1 MSALSKPAALPTDAI
16 TQATLMWRRGQ
27 WFLQAPAAQA
37 FEPASPRISAALDA
51 EKKSG
56 KLDEIAP
63 GLFRFQGGVA
73 QGLRD
78 QAESPLTRL
87 AALKQ
92 SDGRGLLDAA
102 QLRAGER
109 LRLDYERAHL
119 SPRVTMRYEA
129 SGGNAGRQAQF
140 SDNHIETLTDLA
152 LDARDKLHLA
162 LEAVGPELSG
172 ILLHVCC
179 MAAGLEQAELRLS
192 LPRRAG
198 KAILQMAL
206 TRLSRHYG
214 YKQHLHHA
222 GPGHIGHWA
231 VSDFRPQIAVPAAHQ
246 P

>member
-1 MSALSKPAALPTDAI
+1 MSATSKSTPSFPAEL
-16 TQATLMWRRGQ
+16 QHATLMWRCGTWLIQ
-27 WFLQAPAAQA
+27 PARAAA
-37 FEPASPRISAALDA
+37 FVAVSKRWGIMLDVEKA
-51 EKKSG
+51 EGRLEEVS
-56 KLDEIAP
+56 P
-63 GLFRFQGGVA
+63 GLFRFQGAAA

-92 SDGRGLLDAA
+92 ADGSSLLDEA

-109 LRLDYERAHL
+109 LRVDYERAHL
-119 SPRVTMRYEA
+119 SPRVTMHYET
-129 SGGNAGRQAQF
+129 SGGSSSRNAQF
-140 SDNHIETLTDLA
+140 SDNHIESLSDLA
-152 LDARDKLHLA
+152 LDARDKLHHA

-179 MAAGLEQAELRLS
+179 MAAGLEQAELRLN

-206 TRLSRHYG
+206 TRLARHYG
-214 YKQHLHHA
+214 FKQHVRHA

-231 VSDFRPQIAVPAAHQ
+231 VSDFRPQIAALPAHQ